1 MIKDVAGEPNLGPPN
16 LLNHTMEIAY
26 RLTYPEII
34 EGDHVMYVCMYVCMY
49 VGVYIHIYCV
59 YGLHCIA

>member
-34 EGDHVMYVCMYVCMY
+34 EGDHVMYVCMYVCM
-49 VGVYIHIYCV
+49 
-59 YGLHCIA
+59 